1 MRRILKLFCLLLLVA
16 PGAAPGQEWPRA
28 PEYDVLLT
36 SYDIAPR
43 VIRLEAGRAV
53 RLRFVNNSNQ
63 THAFTAR
70 AFFASAEIRGRDG
83 ATVRGG
89 RIKVGPGETRTVAL
103 VPQAGRYAMRSGN
116 FFWRLMGMNGKI
128 IVE

>member
-1 MRRILKLFCLLLLVA
+1 MRCIAILACLLLIT
-16 PGAAPGQEWPRA
+16 PTAAPGQEWPRA
-28 PEYDVLLT
+28 HEYDVLLS
-36 SYDIAPR
+36 SYDIAPN

-63 THAFTAR
+63 THAFSAR
-70 AFFASAEIRGRDG
+70 AFFASAVIRGRDG
-83 ATVRGG
+83 RLVNGG

-103 VPQAGRYAMRSGN
+103 IPQAGRYAMRSGSI
-116 FFWRLMGMNGKI
+116 FRRLMGMNGKI